1 MARINVVLFA
11 PEIPQNTG
19 NIMRTCVGT
28 NVLLHLIKPLG
39 FDIDEKSLRR
49 AGLDYLDDLK
59 FHVYENL
66 EEFFM
71 KRKGRFFYLT
81 RYGQKPLSGFDFK
94 EVRDDIYLVFGN
106 ESKGLPNLL
115 LRSHLEYCFRIPMS
129 EKIRTLNLSNCVA
142 IAVYEVLR
150 QLDYPGLLF
159 SDLEAYKG
167 ENILK

>member
-59 FHVYENL
+59 FYVYENL

-71 KRKGRFFYLT
+71 KRKGKFFYLT

-94 EVRDDIYLVFGN
+94 EVKDDIYLVFGN

-150 QLDYPGLLF
+150 QLDYPDLLF